1 MAFWHKTPEQIKA
14 QGEAMALHAMA
25 EGVKIALGHHGP
37 QVQQQRLDAAC
48 KVADA
53 IARAIYTKQ
62 GNTIMVD
69 TLTGLQDQLMDTVS
83 IRQSIKNK
91 EDKK

>member
-14 QGEAMALHAMA
+14 QGEAMALHELAQ
-25 EGVKIALGHHGP
+25 GVKTTLGFHGP
-37 QVQQQRLDAAC
+37 TIQQERLDAAV

-69 TLTGLQDQLMDTVS
+69 TLTGLQDTLMDAINV
-83 IRQSIKNK
+83 KHK
-91 EDKK
+91 GEKK